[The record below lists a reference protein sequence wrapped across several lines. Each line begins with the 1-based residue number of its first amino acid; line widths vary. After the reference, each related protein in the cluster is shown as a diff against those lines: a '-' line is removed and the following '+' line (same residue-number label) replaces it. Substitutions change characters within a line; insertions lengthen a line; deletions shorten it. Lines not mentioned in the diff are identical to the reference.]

1 MAKVFVYSVLALGAL
16 WTGNSVMA
24 DWCSGT
30 WMPFVDMKLSDR
42 VGRASAALHQIQKEL
57 QETATRMKLDVE
69 ANRTRLMQQIQLE
82 KQRLYG
88 DTRNLCISSQDAVFP
103 LQYGMVSLQ
112 NVNQLHAQLRL
123 NLGLYY
129 AQDKVGQELQEQIS
143 SQQSLTT
150 AISAKYNELVVLEQQ
165 AHFLQGLNGVV
176 PDAERFVQTA
186 CLAVQTGANL
196 LDTVPTTSLEA
207 MLSEVLRQEQQPVKM
222 TEVEKLLADCSV
234 LPKPISSAAQVDQ
247 PNWFNR
253 LF

>member
-1 MAKVFVYSVLALGAL
+1 MAKVFVCSVLALGTL
-16 WTGNSVMA
+16 WAGNSAMA

-42 VGRASAALHQIQKEL
+42 VGKASTALHQTQQEL
-57 QETATRMKLDVE
+57 QEAATRMKLDVE

-103 LQYGMVSLQ
+103 LPYGAINLQ
-112 NVNQLHAQLRL
+112 NVDQLHAQLRL

-129 AQDKVGQELQEQIS
+129 AQDKVAQELQQQIS
-143 SQQSLTT
+143 SQQSLTM
-150 AISAKYNELVVLEQQ
+150 AMSAKYNELVVLEQQ
-165 AHFLQGLNGVV
+165 AQLLQGLNGAV

-186 CLAVQTGANL
+186 CLAIQTGDKL
-196 LDTVPTTSLEA
+196 LDTMPTKSLEA
-207 MLSEVLRQEQQPVKM
+207 MLGEVLRQEQQPVKM
-222 TEVEKLLADCSV
+222 IEVEKLLADCSV
-234 LPKPISSAAQVDQ
+234 LPEPISSAAQVAQ
-247 PNWFNR
+247 PSWFQR